1 MDQKLIRE
9 TLTIEAVNVTD
20 EDRALGAAFNKIAW
34 EALAQARK
42 YLREGPET
50 ARLAV
55 VKSFLTTTAKLSA
68 ADASAELETHRLTFQ
83 HELASM
89 TDIVPAE
96 IEITPTG
103 PVDPH
108 SHAPLSD
115 PVYQRTVD
123 PDDET

>member
-1 MDQKLIRE
+1 MDQKIIRE
-9 TLTIEAVNVTD
+9 TLTIEAANITD
-20 EDRALGAAFNKIAW
+20 DDRELGAAFNKVAW
-34 EALAQARK
+34 EALGWARY
-42 YLREGPET
+42 YLRNGPQH
-50 ARLAV
+50 ARLTV
-55 VKSFLTTTAKLSA
+55 VKQFLSASAKLAA

-83 HELASM
+83 AELAQM
-89 TDIVPAE
+89 TDITPAE